1 MDGDVLAVD
10 ELARGGFGVGV
21 WGGGVGGGGE
31 VLCDETETAVYSVC
45 AR

>member
-21 WGGGVGGGGE
+21 WGVGE
-31 VLCDETETAVYSVC
+31 VLCDESETAVYSVC